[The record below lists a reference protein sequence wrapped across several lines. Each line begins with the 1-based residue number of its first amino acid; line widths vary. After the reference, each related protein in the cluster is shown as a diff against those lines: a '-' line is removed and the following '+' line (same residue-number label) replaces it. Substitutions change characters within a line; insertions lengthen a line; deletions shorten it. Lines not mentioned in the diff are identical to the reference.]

1 MILKYVFVVVNIV
14 QLLYSQDIDKREIFL
29 QIALD
34 LMTPFGD
41 IDLGQY

>member
-1 MILKYVFVVVNIV
+1 MILKDVFVVVDIV
-14 QLLYSQDIDKREIFL
+14 QLLYSQDIDKLEIFL

-34 LMTPFGD
+34 LMTPFGG